1 MLWATLGTR
10 VRRRAGWPPRTR
22 EKRRGQ
28 GDRGQGARAQG
39 LGQGPCGA
47 ARQGERTPRR
57 GRKKDRLTCIVGNRR
72 EPAHDLDR
80 GKWRGG
86 FGNGETGGGKCA
98 YVLRDAVKWLHALT
112 CGHSPTRRGE
122 VVATAPVSHVCVKQT
137 TIWQEEA
144 DTGVRASRICSGE
157 KCAQSGKQGLHGEA
171 RRGRVGRGR

>member
-80 GKWRGG
+80 ESGEGGLAMGK
-86 FGNGETGGGKCA
+86 
-98 YVLRDAVKWLHALT
+98 
-112 CGHSPTRRGE
+112 
-122 VVATAPVSHVCVKQT
+122 
-137 TIWQEEA
+137 QEE
-144 DTGVRASRICSGE
+144 GSV
-157 KCAQSGKQGLHGEA
+157 HMY
-171 RRGRVGRGR
+171 